1 MDKVQQWRAVDEGSN
16 SYWFECL
23 PSVHCLILGGSP
35 PADRQ
40 THTQCFPASWM
51 ILPGMDFLLPLCT
64 RDCPCIIKYLFWE
77 RKELLYYN
85 IRAQQAGSE
94 QLYWQLNAINNCVVS
109 LRPWFSPSWILFP
122 WAEYKGINFFDT
134 SLAHCRVWDP
144 LFPGEEGGPVQESKT
159 GEMGT
164 IPEWKWAG
172 ETPHCLRRLRL

>member
-16 SYWFECL
+16 SYSFECL

-85 IRAQQAGSE
+85 IKAQQAESE
-94 QLYWQLNAINNCVVS
+94 QLYWQLNAINNCTVS
-109 LRPWFSPSWILFP
+109 LRPWFSPSWI
-122 WAEYKGINFFDT
+122 NQFFWHLSCPLQ
-134 SLAHCRVWDP
+134 SLRPAVPR
-144 LFPGEEGGPVQESKT
+144 GGRWSCTRKQNWRNGHHT
-159 GEMGT
+159 WMEMGWWNASLST
-164 IPEWKWAG
+164 Q
-172 ETPHCLRRLRL
+172 T